1 MSSFSKKLN
10 KHKQIWSSLFTNH
23 KSIYRLLS
31 LINRPNI
38 WKIISISEKNGF
50 KKSAGIINLLEKI
63 HLRLDRWEEFLHRN
77 LALGTICRCTF
88 TQTCTKPLTF
98 KHIISYEHAEPI
110 LAENNSGSLWIIHS
124 FYSSFYR
131 AMLCIAR
138 TMPLQ
143 DALRLSV
150 CLSHAGVLSKRS

>member
-110 LAENNSGSLWIIHS
+110 LAENIFRQPLDNTLVLQQFLPRDAMHS
-124 FYSSFYR
+124 ADY
-131 AMLCIAR
+131 ALAR
-138 TMPLQ
+138 CPPSV
-143 DALRLSV
+143 RLSV
-150 CLSHAGVLSKRS
+150 TRRCSV